1 MTDSPL
7 QTEFSFTLPK
17 GYVDDEGTVHTEGRM
32 RLATAADEIQPLN
45 DPRVQENASYLT
57 IILLSRVVTQIGTV
71 DDVTTDVIESLFI
84 SDLAHLQQLY
94 EQVNNAGTDFA
105 GVMDDGS
112 AAGSPPDG
120 APMANASSVDDGA
133 SADSSTSADGG
144 VAADDDLL
152 GAVDREAEAG
162 NEATR

>member
-17 GYVDDEGTVHTEGRM
+17 GYVDDEGTVHKEGRM

-45 DPRVQENASYLT
+45 DRRVQENASYLT

-71 DDVTTDVIESLFI
+71 DEVTTEVIESLFI

-94 EQVNNAGTDFA
+94 EQVNNGGTDFA
-105 GVMDDGS
+105 SAIDDASMTDEPSATGVE
-112 AAGSPPDG
+112 
-120 APMANASSVDDGA
+120 
-133 SADSSTSADGG
+133 SADSAAPADGRVSADDAPGDG
-144 VAADDDLL
+144 PLSDTDQEID
-152 GAVDREAEAG
+152 AG

>member
-17 GYVDDEGTVHTEGRM
+17 GYVDDEGTVHKDGRM

-71 DDVTTDVIESLFI
+71 EEVTTEVIESLFI
-84 SDLAHLQQLY
+84 SDLAHLQGLY
-94 EQVNNAGTDFA
+94 EQVNNGGTEFA
-105 GVMDDGS
+105 DVLADS
-112 AAGSPPDG
+112 
-120 APMANASSVDDGA
+120 PMADDASVDGETPDETPDDPL
-133 SADSSTSADGG
+133 SG
-144 VAADDDLL
+144 VDH
-152 GAVDREAEAG
+152 ESESG
-162 NEATR
+162 NEITR

>member
-1 MTDSPL
+1 MTNSPL

-94 EQVNNAGTDFA
+94 EQVNNGGTDFA
-105 GVMDDGS
+105 NVNASPMDDS
-112 AAGSPPDG
+112 
-120 APMANASSVDDGA
+120 PMADES
-133 SADSSTSADGG
+133 SADGG
-144 VAADDDLL
+144 VPVNDAADDDPLET
-152 GAVDREAEAG
+152 VDRETEAG
-162 NEATR
+162 NEATQ

>member
-17 GYVDDEGTVHTEGRM
+17 GYVDDDGTVHKEGRM

-57 IILLSRVVTQIGTV
+57 IILLSRVVTQIGTIEE
-71 DDVTTDVIESLFI
+71 VTVAVIESLFI
-84 SDLAHLQQLY
+84 SDLAHLQSLY
-94 EQVNNAGTDFA
+94 EQVNTGGTDFT
-105 GVMDDGS
+105 GVMDD
-112 AAGSPPDG
+112 APTAGSPTDG
-120 APMANASSVDDGA
+120 SPMADESSVDE
-133 SADSSTSADGG
+133 SSVGG
-144 VAADDDLL
+144 TAADD
-152 GAVDREAEAG
+152 RETEAG

>member
-17 GYVDDEGTVHTEGRM
+17 GYVDDDGTVHTEGRM

-45 DPRVQENASYLT
+45 DRRVQENASYLT
-57 IILLSRVVTQIGTV
+57 IILLSRVVTQIGAV
-71 DDVTTDVIESLFI
+71 EEVTTEVIESLFI

-94 EQVNNAGTDFA
+94 EQVNNGGTDFEA
-105 GVMDDGS
+105 VLDD
-112 AAGSPPDG
+112 APMAGSP
-120 APMANASSVDDGA
+120 MADE
-133 SADSSTSADGG
+133 SAAEAEAADGG
-144 VAADDDLL
+144 VPADDAAVDDPL
-152 GAVDREAEAG
+152 ADVDRETEAG

>member
-17 GYVDDEGTVHTEGRM
+17 GYVDDEGTVHKEGRM

-45 DPRVQENASYLT
+45 DRRVQENASYLT
-57 IILLSRVVTQIGTV
+57 IILLSRVVTQVGTV
-71 DDVTTDVIESLFI
+71 EEVTTEVIESLFI

-94 EQVNNAGTDFA
+94 EQVNNGGTDFA
-105 GVMDDGS
+105 GVMDDAPIGGSPMADES
-112 AAGSPPDG
+112 AAAG
-120 APMANASSVDDGA
+120 AE
-133 SADSSTSADGG
+133 SADGD
-144 VAADDDLL
+144 APDDDPL
-152 GAVDREAEAG
+152 GALDDQETEAG